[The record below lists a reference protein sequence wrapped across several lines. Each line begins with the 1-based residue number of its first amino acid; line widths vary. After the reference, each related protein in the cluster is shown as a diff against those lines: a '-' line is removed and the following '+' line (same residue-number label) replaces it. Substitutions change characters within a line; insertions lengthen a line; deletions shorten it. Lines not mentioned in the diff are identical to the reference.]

1 MTDRSENRSAL
12 SAPTWGTTVLV
23 LAAIAVGALLGLL
36 GPELGASLSQG
47 IDPTLLAI
55 VGLLFFEVRLGAVK
69 QSVMSPRVI
78 ALAWAANFLIIP
90 FIGYAI
96 AALFLSGQPLLFTG
110 LVIYFLA
117 PCTDWFLAFTRMA
130 HGDTALGAALL
141 PMNMLTQLLLYP
153 LWLLLFT
160 SHTGVVDF
168 QTIPDALLSWFV
180 TPFIAAQILRW
191 GLSRILVAAAFDKTC
206 AWVGAAIPI
215 LTAALVLQ
223 IFAANITV
231 IATHFE
237 AFGLVLAA
245 IFCFFVITYGVAEGL
260 SRLFNL
266 SYRHQVVLAMTT
278 AARNA
283 PLMLAV
289 TAIAIPDQPLVYAAL
304 VIGMLVEFPHL
315 AGLKQVLL
323 SRVTGQKGAA
333 GQPGS
338 ATSS

>member
-1 MTDRSENRSAL
+1 MTDRSDSSGAL
-12 SAPTWGTTVLV
+12 SGPTVGTTVLV
-23 LAAIAVGALLGLL
+23 LAAIAVGAVLGLSQ
-36 GPELGASLSQG
+36 PDLGASLSQG

-69 QSVMSPRVI
+69 QSVMSPRVSI
-78 ALAWAANFLIIP
+78 LAWAANFLIIP

-130 HGDTALGAALL
+130 RGDTALGAALL
-141 PMNMLTQLLLYP
+141 PINMLTQLLLYP

-168 QTIPDALLSWFV
+168 QTIPNALLSWFV
-180 TPFIAAQILRW
+180 VPFIVAQMLRC
-191 GLSRILVAAAFDKTC
+191 GLSNVLSAAAFKKIC
-206 AWVGAAIPI
+206 AWVGAAIPV

-304 VIGMLVEFPHL
+304 IIGMLVEFPHL
-315 AGLKQVLL
+315 AGLKQVLI
-323 SRVTGQKGAA
+323 SRVAGRKGPA
-333 GQPGS
+333 GEAHSTP
-338 ATSS
+338 SS